1 MYDVR
6 LYDEMPACGMN
17 WPPDLTE
24 VTTYLGVRTFFLSI
38 LISTMTL
45 LTSATQR
52 KDVKAAFHALLKA
65 ESWVECTG
73 RIQQELRNR
82 NSPSSITLLP
92 SVIERVPVMLFAGDQ
107 DFICNYLG
115 IESLIQ
121 NMEWAGSQGLGTVET
136 KSWSVDGSP
145 AGTWV
150 SSRNLTY
157 VKVRCSSVHTAC

>member
-1 MYDVR
+1 M
-6 LYDEMPACGMN
+6 
-17 WPPDLTE
+17 
-24 VTTYLGVRTFFLSI
+24 
-38 LISTMTL
+38 
-45 LTSATQR
+45 
-52 KDVKAAFHALLKA
+52 KAALHASIKA

-73 RIQQELRNR
+73 RVQQELRNR

-107 DFICNYLG
+107 DFICNYVG

-121 NMEWAGSQGLGTVET
+121 NMEWAGNKGLGKVET

-150 SSRNLTY
+150 TSRNLTY
-157 VKVRCSSVHTAC
+157 VKVRHQSFFKLTLIGWLLIRF